1 MTTNRR
7 KTERR
12 TINTGSQSVA
22 PIDDRRSPIT
32 QVSDANHRT
41 PGWRAW
47 FSTNGGAS
55 FATNALVFQ
64 TREEAQGHAD
74 ELFMRWLGATDCEV
88 RESDDPVSHV
98 WDGVRAIPVSSR
110 SQLARIKS
118 QIK

>member
-7 KTERR
+7 KTNRAKD
-12 TINTGSQSVA
+12 GSQSVA